1 MGYEALPTPHHGM
14 TAREKGVLLLRYVQ
28 QKRPVLG
35 LDFSR
40 AMLSEADLG
49 GAMLRGVSLQGADLS
64 GAWLGGADLRD
75 ADLRDVSMHDARL
88 PRARLSGASL
98 TTASMQRV
106 ELQGA
111 DLSDADLNGC
121 RLQGADL
128 EGAVLA
134 GATLRGASL
143 IRAEL
148 HRADLSGAD
157 LSGARLQGAYLRQA
171 DLTGADLSG
180 ADLDEAELEGA
191 RLEDVELSGAKL
203 ENAYLE
209 GTILAE
215 EAPPWWDR
223 PEAPAVAAPREAV
236 IPPTPP
242 PPEPAPRLPRPA
254 PTPVPEVSVDL
265 LSLLQERLGL
275 EAFRPGQRDIIATVC
290 SGRDTLVV
298 MPTGAG
304 KSLCYQLPALAR
316 GGTTLV
322 VSPLLSLMKDQVD
335 GLVARGVRATFIN
348 STLTPA
354 ERSARLGQLQRGEW
368 ELVYVAPERF
378 SPVFLSALQGVD
390 VRLLAIDE
398 AHCLSQWGHD
408 FRPDYLRLGEVRAAL
423 GGVTCVALT
432 ATATPRV
439 QDDILATLGIPD
451 ARRFVTGFDR
461 DNLLLEV
468 IETPQLKDK
477 KRHLLELVRAAPA
490 LVYCAT
496 RKNVEK
502 VVELLH
508 DGGIPAA
515 TYHAGM
521 EHDHRIAV
529 QDGFMSGLHPVVVAT
544 NAFGMGVDKPDV
556 RCIVHWEMPGTVEAY
571 YQEIGRAGRDGQDSR
586 VALLFRESDQRTQEF
601 FIRAGNPPAAFV
613 RGVWSVL
620 RGAAEPEVWV
630 EPSHLL
636 QALPP
641 DASERQALSCIYTLQ
656 REGYVRR
663 LSTEEGDP
671 RIGLEILKP
680 GEPLLL
686 DEAAIQ
692 RRRERE
698 YGQLALL
705 VDYVRAGCRRRYLLE
720 YFGQEAPWERCGT
733 CDACREGRPLL
744 REPGPL
750 SAEQALA
757 VRKLLACR
765 ARRGQP
771 YSRNMIARVATG
783 SNDKSVRSFR
793 FDRLST
799 HGILGDW
806 KTRDIQKLLSELVH
820 AGAIQAIFTTRSVQG
835 REHTYRELSLTPEG
849 HRVMRGASDFVMI
862 FPELQG
868 KLRQLSLDR
877 PAAAPVAAAVA
888 LPSAPAPPPA
898 PEALDAGLFAAL
910 STARAQVARAEGC
923 AAAALIPDAALAR
936 ISVSRPT
943 SLEALGAIEGMGAE
957 RAARYGGLILD
968 VVSGWRS

>member
-1 MGYEALPTPHHGM
+1 E
-14 TAREKGVLLLRYVQ
+14 
-28 QKRPVLG
+28 KRPVIG

-40 AMLSEADLG
+40 AWLCEVDLG
-49 GAMLRGVSLQGADLS
+49 NAALRGVLLQGADLS

-75 ADLRDVSMHDARL
+75 ADLRDVSMRDARL
-88 PRARLSGASL
+88 PRAKLSGASL
-98 TTASMQRV
+98 TTASLHRV

-111 DLSDADLNGC
+111 DLSDADLNGT

-128 EGAVLA
+128 EGANLS

-157 LSGARLQGAYLRQA
+157 LSGALLQGAYLRGA
-171 DLTGADLSG
+171 DLTGADLSN
-180 ADLDEAELEGA
+180 ANLDETELEGA
-191 RLEDVELSGAKL
+191 KLDDVELSGAKL
-203 ENAYLE
+203 ETAYLE

-223 PEAPAVAAPREAV
+223 ADEPAPPPQREE
-236 IPPTPP
+236 IFPPLTSPLPP
-242 PPEPAPRLPRPA
+242 PPEPPRPA
-254 PTPVPEVSVDL
+254 PVRASPQPTEPIPEVSVDL
-265 LSLLQERLGL
+265 ESLLRSRLGL
-275 EAFRPGQRDIIATVC
+275 ESFRPRQRDIIATIC
-290 SGRDTLVV
+290 AGEDTLVV

-348 STLTPA
+348 STLSSA
-354 ERSARLGQLQRGEW
+354 ERSARIGQLQRGEW

-378 SPVFLSALQGVD
+378 SPVFLASLANVD
-390 VRLLAIDE
+390 IRLLAIDE

-423 GGVTCVALT
+423 GGVPTVALT

-439 QDDILATLGIPD
+439 QDDILATLGTEH

-461 DNLLLEV
+461 SNLLLEV
-468 IETPQLKDK
+468 IETPKLKDK
-477 KRHLLELVRAAPA
+477 KKRLIELVSTAPA

-502 VVELLH
+502 VAEILH
-508 DGGIPAA
+508 DNGIPAA
-515 TYHAGM
+515 TYHGGM

-529 QDGFMSGLHPVVVAT
+529 QDGFMAGTHPVVVAT
-544 NAFGMGVDKPDV
+544 NAFGMGVDKPNV
-556 RCIVHWEMPGTVEAY
+556 RTIVHWEMPGTVEAY

-586 VALLFRESDQRTQEF
+586 IALFYRESDQRTQEF
-601 FIRAGNPPAAFV
+601 FIRAGNPPASFV

-620 RGAAEPEVWV
+620 RGASEREVWL
-630 EPSHLL
+630 EPKEFLRGMP
-636 QALPP
+636 AE
-641 DASERQALSCIYTLQ
+641 ASERQALSCIYTLQ
-656 REGYVRR
+656 REGFVRR
-663 LSTEEGDP
+663 LSGEDEDP

-680 GEPLLL
+680 GETLLL

-692 RRRERE
+692 RRREQE
-698 YGQLALL
+698 YGKLSLL

-733 CDACREGRPLL
+733 CDACREGRPLI
-744 REPGPL
+744 REPLPL
-750 SAEQALA
+750 SEDQALA
-757 VRKLLACR
+757 VRKLLACM
-765 ARRGQP
+765 ARMKKP
-771 YSRNMIARVATG
+771 FSSNMIARVATG

-799 HGILGDW
+799 HGILNDW
-806 KTRDIQKLLSELVH
+806 KTRDIQKLLTELVH
-820 AGAIQAIFTTRSVQG
+820 ADAVRAVYTTRSLQG
-835 REHTYRELSLTPEG
+835 REHTYRELSLTPTG
-849 HRVMRGASDFVMI
+849 DRIMRDGVDDFAMI

-868 KLRQLSLDR
+868 KLRLLSHIR
-877 PAAAPVAAAVA
+877 SQPI
-888 LPSAPAPPPA
+888 
-898 PEALDAGLFAAL
+898 DAGLLAAL
-910 STARAQVARAEGC
+910 STARAQVAQAEGSS
-923 AAAALIPDAALAR
+923 ASAVIPDAVLEKIAAQRPMSLAALSEIGGMGEKR
-936 ISVSRPT
+936 VSR
-943 SLEALGAIEGMGAE
+943 
-957 RAARYGGLILD
+957 YGVLLVD

>member
-1 MGYEALPTPHHGM
+1 MGYEALPAPHHGM
-14 TAREKGVLLLRYVQ
+14 TAREKGALLQRYVRE
-28 QKRPVLG
+28 KRPVLG

-40 AMLSEADLG
+40 AWLCEVDLG
-49 GAMLRGVSLQGADLS
+49 KASLRGVLLQGADLS

-75 ADLRDVSMHDARL
+75 ADLRDVSMRDARL

-98 TTASMQRV
+98 TTASLQRV

-111 DLSDADLNGC
+111 DLSDVDLNGA

-128 EGAVLA
+128 EDAILA

-157 LSGARLQGAYLRQA
+157 LSGARLQGAYLRGA

-180 ADLDEAELEGA
+180 ADLDEAELEDA
-191 RLEDVELSGAKL
+191 RLEDAELSGAKL
-203 ENAYLE
+203 EGAYLE

-223 PEAPAVAAPREAV
+223 PDASEPPAPRESDRPLSPDS
-236 IPPTPP
+236 PPLQRV
-242 PPEPAPRLPRPA
+242 PAAQR
-254 PTPVPEVSVDL
+254 VPEVSVDL
-265 LSLLQERLGL
+265 EALLQDRLGL
-275 EAFRPGQRDIIATVC
+275 SAFRTGQRDVIATVTA
-290 SGRDTLVV
+290 GEDTLVV

-335 GLVARGVRATFIN
+335 GLVARGIKATFIN
-348 STLTPA
+348 STLSPA
-354 ERSARLGQLQRGEW
+354 ERSARIGQLQRGEW

-378 SPVFLSALQGVD
+378 SPVFLAALSAVD
-390 VRLLAIDE
+390 IRLLAIDE

-408 FRPDYLRLGEVRAAL
+408 FRPDYLRLGEIRVAL

-439 QDDILATLGIPD
+439 QNDILATLGIPS

-468 IETPQLKDK
+468 IETPKLKDK
-477 KRHLLELVRAAPA
+477 KRRLVELAATTPA

-502 VVELLH
+502 VAEILH
-508 DGGIPAA
+508 DNGIAAA
-515 TYHAGM
+515 TYHGGM
-521 EHDHRIAV
+521 EHDHRTAV
-529 QDGFMSGLHPVVVAT
+529 QDGFMAGTHPVVVAT
-544 NAFGMGVDKPDV
+544 NAFGMGVDKPNV
-556 RCIVHWEMPGTVEAY
+556 RTIIHWEMPGTVEAY
-571 YQEIGRAGRDGQDSR
+571 YQEIGRAGRDGKESR
-586 VALLFRESDQRTQEF
+586 IALFFRESDQRTQEF

-620 RGAAEPEVWV
+620 RSASTPEVWV
-630 EPSHLL
+630 EPRELL
-636 QALPP
+636 RGMPA

-663 LSTEEGDP
+663 LSGEDEDP
-671 RIGLEILKP
+671 RVGLEILKP
-680 GEPLLL
+680 GEGLLL
-686 DEAAIQ
+686 NEAAIQ
-692 RRRERE
+692 KRREQE
-698 YGQLALL
+698 YAKLALL

-720 YFGQEAPWERCGT
+720 YFGQQAPWERCGT
-733 CDACREGRPLL
+733 CDACREGRPLT
-744 REPGPL
+744 REPLPL
-750 SAEQALA
+750 SEDQALA
-757 VRKLLACR
+757 VRKLLACM
-765 ARRGQP
+765 ARMKKP
-771 YSRNMIARVATG
+771 FSSNMIARVATG

-799 HGILGDW
+799 HGILSDW
-806 KTRDIQKLLSELVH
+806 KTRDIQKLLTELVH
-820 AGAIQAIFTTRSVQG
+820 AGAVRAIYTTRSVRG
-835 REHTYRELSLTPEG
+835 REHTYRELSLTPLG
-849 HRVMRGASDFVMI
+849 DRIMRHGTDEFTMI

-868 KLRQLSLDR
+868 RLRLLSHVR
-877 PAAAPVAAAVA
+877 PLPV
-888 LPSAPAPPPA
+888 
-898 PEALDAGLFAAL
+898 DAGLLAAL

-923 AAAALIPDAALAR
+923 TSSAIIPDGVLEQIAAQ
-936 ISVSRPT
+936 RPT
-943 SLEALGAIEGMGAE
+943 SLAALAEVSGMGE
-957 RAARYGGLILD
+957 KRVRRYGALIID